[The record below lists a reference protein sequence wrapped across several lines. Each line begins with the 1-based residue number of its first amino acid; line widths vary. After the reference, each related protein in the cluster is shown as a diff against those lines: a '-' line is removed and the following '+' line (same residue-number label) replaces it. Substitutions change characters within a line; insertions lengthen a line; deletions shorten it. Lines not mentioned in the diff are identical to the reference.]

1 METIENLILDFGGV
15 LLDLDERATYEA
27 FVALGL
33 EKVPPELTAVNLD
46 FQRGKVGREQYVAFL
61 KRYLPPGTTTAQVED
76 AWCAMLRQVPP
87 ARWHLLVRLGKRY
100 RLFLLSNTDP
110 IHIDRLRRRMD
121 LDAFERLFER
131 VYYSQDTGLR
141 KPERALFERVLR
153 ENGLDAARTLFVDD
167 TLENVEGAR
176 AAGLQGLWL
185 DLSRSRPDEVL
196 SALAERNDLP

>member
-87 ARWHLLVRLGKRY
+87 ARWHLLARLGKRY

-185 DLSRSRPDEVL
+185 DLSRRRPDEVL

>member
-87 ARWHLLVRLGKRY
+87 ARWHLLARLGKRY

-121 LDAFERLFER
+121 LDAFEQLFER

-185 DLSRSRPDEVL
+185 DLSRRRPDEVL
-196 SALAERNDLP
+196 AALAQGNVLP

>member
-121 LDAFERLFER
+121 LDAFEQLFER

-167 TLENVEGAR
+167 MLENVEGAR

-185 DLSRSRPDEVL
+185 DLSRRRPDEVL
-196 SALAERNDLP
+196 SALAEGNALP

>member
-33 EKVPPELTAVNLD
+33 EKVPPELTVVNLD
-46 FQRGKVGREQYVAFL
+46 FQRGKVGREQYIAFL

-87 ARWHLLVRLGKRY
+87 ARWHWLERLGKRY

-121 LDAFERLFER
+121 LDAFEQLFER

-153 ENGLDAARTLFVDD
+153 ENGLEAARTLFVDD

-185 DLSRSRPDEVL
+185 DLSRRRPDEVL
-196 SALAERNDLP
+196 AALAQGNVLP

>member
-46 FQRGKVGREQYVAFL
+46 FQRGKVGREQYIAFL

-87 ARWHLLVRLGKRY
+87 ARWHLLECLGKRY

-121 LDAFERLFER
+121 LDAFEQLFER

-153 ENGLDAARTLFVDD
+153 ANGLEAARTLFVDD

-185 DLSRSRPDEVL
+185 DLSRRRPDEVL
-196 SALAERNDLP
+196 AALAQGTR

>member
-46 FQRGKVGREQYVAFL
+46 FQRGKVGREQYIAFL

-76 AWCAMLRQVPP
+76 AWCAMLRQVPS
-87 ARWHLLVRLGKRY
+87 ARWHLLERLGKRY

-121 LDAFERLFER
+121 LEAFEQLFER

-153 ENGLDAARTLFVDD
+153 ENGLEAARTLFVDD

-185 DLSRSRPDEVL
+185 DLSRRRPDEVL
-196 SALAERNDLP
+196 AALAQGTR

>member
-121 LDAFERLFER
+121 LDAFEQLFER

-167 TLENVEGAR
+167 MLENVEGAR

-185 DLSRSRPDEVL
+185 DLSRRRPDEVL
-196 SALAERNDLP
+196 SAWLGEGKR

>member
-121 LDAFERLFER
+121 LDAFEQLFER

-185 DLSRSRPDEVL
+185 DLSRRRPDEVL

>member
-46 FQRGKVGREQYVAFL
+46 FQRGKVGREQYIAFL

-87 ARWHLLVRLGKRY
+87 PAMAFAGTPGKT
-100 RLFLLSNTDP
+100 LSP
-110 IHIDRLRRRMD
+110 VS
-121 LDAFERLFER
+121 FE
-131 VYYSQDTGLR
+131 
-141 KPERALFERVLR
+141 
-153 ENGLDAARTLFVDD
+153 
-167 TLENVEGAR
+167 
-176 AAGLQGLWL
+176 
-185 DLSRSRPDEVL
+185 
-196 SALAERNDLP
+196 

>member
-1 METIENLILDFGGV
+1 M
-15 LLDLDERATYEA
+15 
-27 FVALGL
+27 L
-33 EKVPPELTAVNLD
+33 E
-46 FQRGKVGREQYVAFL
+46 
-61 KRYLPPGTTTAQVED
+61 
-76 AWCAMLRQVPP
+76 
-87 ARWHLLVRLGKRY
+87 RLGKRY

-121 LDAFERLFER
+121 LDAFEQLFER

-185 DLSRSRPDEVL
+185 DLSRRRPDEVL
-196 SALAERNDLP
+196 AALAQGNVLP

>member
-46 FQRGKVGREQYVAFL
+46 FQRGKVGREQYIAFL

-87 ARWHLLVRLGKRY
+87 ARWHLLECLGKRY
-100 RLFLLSNTDP
+100 RLFLLSNTVP

-121 LDAFERLFER
+121 LDALEQLFER

-153 ENGLDAARTLFVDD
+153 ENGLEAARTLFVDD

-185 DLSRSRPDEVL
+185 DLSRRRPDEVL
-196 SALAERNDLP
+196 AALAQGTR

>member
-87 ARWHLLVRLGKRY
+87 ARWHLLARLGKRY

-121 LDAFERLFER
+121 LDAFEQLFER

-185 DLSRSRPDEVL
+185 DLSRRRPDEVL

>member
-33 EKVPPELTAVNLD
+33 ERVPPELTAVNLD
-46 FQRGKVGREQYVAFL
+46 FQRGKVGWEQYVAFL

-87 ARWHLLVRLGKRY
+87 ARWHLLERLGKRY

-110 IHIDRLRRRMD
+110 IHIDRLRTRMD
-121 LDAFERLFER
+121 LDAFEQLFEQ
-131 VYYSQDTGLR
+131 VYYSQDTGMR
-141 KPERALFERVLR
+141 KPERALFERVLQ

-167 TLENVEGAR
+167 TLENVEGAH

-185 DLSRSRPDEVL
+185 DLSRRRPDEVL
-196 SALAERNDLP
+196 AALAEGNALP

>member
-46 FQRGKVGREQYVAFL
+46 FQRGKVGREQYIAFL

-76 AWCAMLRQVPP
+76 AWCAMLRQVPS
-87 ARWHLLVRLGKRY
+87 ARRHLLERLGKRY

-121 LDAFERLFER
+121 LEAFEQLFER

-153 ENGLDAARTLFVDD
+153 ENGLEAARTLFVDD

-185 DLSRSRPDEVL
+185 DLSRRRPDEVL
-196 SALAERNDLP
+196 AALAQGNALP

>member
-46 FQRGKVGREQYVAFL
+46 FQRGKVGREQYIAFL
-61 KRYLPPGTTTAQVED
+61 KRYLPPGTATAQVED

-87 ARWHLLVRLGKRY
+87 ARWHLLECLGKRY

-121 LDAFERLFER
+121 LDAFEQLFER

-153 ENGLDAARTLFVDD
+153 ENGLEAARTLFVDD

-185 DLSRSRPDEVL
+185 DLSRRRPDEVL
-196 SALAERNDLP
+196 AALAQGTR

>member
-46 FQRGKVGREQYVAFL
+46 FQRGKVGREQYIAFL

-87 ARWHLLVRLGKRY
+87 ARWHLLECLGKRY

-121 LDAFERLFER
+121 LDAFEQLFER

-153 ENGLDAARTLFVDD
+153 ENGLEAARTLFVDD

-185 DLSRSRPDEVL
+185 DLSRRRPDEVL
-196 SALAERNDLP
+196 AALAQGNVLP

>member
-61 KRYLPPGTTTAQVED
+61 KRYLPPGTTTVQVED
-76 AWCAMLRQVPP
+76 AWCAMLRQVSP
-87 ARWHLLVRLGKRY
+87 ARWHLLERLGKRY

-121 LDAFERLFER
+121 LDAFEQLFER

-185 DLSRSRPDEVL
+185 DLSRRRPDEVL
-196 SALAERNDLP
+196 AALAQGNVLP

>member
-121 LDAFERLFER
+121 LDAFEQLFER

-185 DLSRSRPDEVL
+185 DLSRRRPDEVL
-196 SALAERNDLP
+196 SAWLGEGKR

>member
-33 EKVPPELTAVNLD
+33 EKVPPEHTAVNLD
-46 FQRGKVGREQYVAFL
+46 FQRGKVGREQYIAFL

-87 ARWHLLVRLGKRY
+87 PRWHLLECLGKRY

-121 LDAFERLFER
+121 LDAFEQLFER

-185 DLSRSRPDEVL
+185 DLSRRRPDEVL
-196 SALAERNDLP
+196 AALAQGNVLP

>member
-87 ARWHLLVRLGKRY
+87 ARWHLLARLGKRY

>member
-46 FQRGKVGREQYVAFL
+46 FQWGKVGREQYIAFL

-87 ARWHLLVRLGKRY
+87 ARWHLLECLGKRY

-121 LDAFERLFER
+121 LDAFEQLFER

-153 ENGLDAARTLFVDD
+153 ENGLEAARTLFVDD

-185 DLSRSRPDEVL
+185 DLSRRRPDEVL
-196 SALAERNDLP
+196 AALAQGTR

>member
-121 LDAFERLFER
+121 LDAFEQLFER

-141 KPERALFERVLR
+141 KPERALFERVLQ

-185 DLSRSRPDEVL
+185 DLSRRRPDEVL
-196 SALAERNDLP
+196 SAWLGEGKR

>member
-46 FQRGKVGREQYVAFL
+46 FQRGKVGREQYIAFL

-87 ARWHLLVRLGKRY
+87 ARWHLLERLEKRY

-121 LDAFERLFER
+121 LDAFEQLFER

-185 DLSRSRPDEVL
+185 DLSRRRPDEVL
-196 SALAERNDLP
+196 AALAQGTR

>member
-121 LDAFERLFER
+121 LDAFEQLFER

-185 DLSRSRPDEVL
+185 DLSRRRPDEVL
-196 SALAERNDLP
+196 AALAQGNVLP

>member
-46 FQRGKVGREQYVAFL
+46 FQRGKVGREQYIAFL

-87 ARWHLLVRLGKRY
+87 ARWHLLERLGKRY

-121 LDAFERLFER
+121 LDAFE
-131 VYYSQDTGLR
+131 Q
-141 KPERALFERVLR
+141 LFERVLR

-185 DLSRSRPDEVL
+185 DLSRRRPDEVL
-196 SALAERNDLP
+196 AALAQGNALP

>member
-46 FQRGKVGREQYVAFL
+46 FQRGKVGREQYIAFL
-61 KRYLPPGTTTAQVED
+61 KRYLPPGTTTAQAED

-87 ARWHLLVRLGKRY
+87 ARWHLLECLGKRY

-121 LDAFERLFER
+121 LDAFEQLFER

-185 DLSRSRPDEVL
+185 DLSRRRPDEVL
-196 SALAERNDLP
+196 AALAQGTR

>member
-46 FQRGKVGREQYVAFL
+46 FQRGKVGREQYIAFL

-87 ARWHLLVRLGKRY
+87 ARWHLLECLGKRY

-121 LDAFERLFER
+121 LDAFEQLFER

-153 ENGLDAARTLFVDD
+153 ENGLEAARTLFVDD

-185 DLSRSRPDEVL
+185 DLSRRRPDEVL
-196 SALAERNDLP
+196 AALAQGTR

>member
-46 FQRGKVGREQYVAFL
+46 FQRGKVGREQYIAFL

-87 ARWHLLVRLGKRY
+87 ARWHLLECLGKRY

-121 LDAFERLFER
+121 LDAFEQLFER

-153 ENGLDAARTLFVDD
+153 ENGLEAARTLFVDD

-176 AAGLQGLWL
+176 AVGLQGLWL
-185 DLSRSRPDEVL
+185 DLSRRRPDEVL
-196 SALAERNDLP
+196 AALAQGTR

>member
-46 FQRGKVGREQYVAFL
+46 FQRGKVGREQYIVFL

-76 AWCAMLRQVPP
+76 AWCAMLRQVPS
-87 ARWHLLVRLGKRY
+87 ARWHLLERLGKRY

-121 LDAFERLFER
+121 LEAFEQLFER

-153 ENGLDAARTLFVDD
+153 ENGLEAARTLFVDD

-185 DLSRSRPDEVL
+185 DLSRRRPDEVL
-196 SALAERNDLP
+196 AALAQGNVLP

>member
-33 EKVPPELTAVNLD
+33 ERVPPELTAVNLD

-76 AWCAMLRQVPP
+76 AWCAMLRQVSP
-87 ARWHLLVRLGKRY
+87 ARWHLLERLGKRY

-110 IHIDRLRRRMD
+110 IHIDRLRTRMD
-121 LDAFERLFER
+121 LDAFEQLFEQ
-131 VYYSQDTGLR
+131 VYYSQDTGMR
-141 KPERALFERVLR
+141 KPERALFERVLQ

-167 TLENVEGAR
+167 TLENVEGAH
-176 AAGLQGLWL
+176 GLQGLWL
-185 DLSRSRPDEVL
+185 DLSRRRPDEVL
-196 SALAERNDLP
+196 AALAEGNALP